1 MKNKLDKIWNK
12 IKKGSMFVWQRRSSF
27 VFTIGSILY
36 GCYHFAKP
44 SILTTSEAYEALN
57 TILGILSGRY
67 FGLLFIVIGSFK
79 LYGIITNNTK
89 LRLGLYFT
97 LVFLWL
103 LIAFGFFV
111 SFLQGHDNAAWIYVP
126 IIVGLS
132 TSIISTNSTV
142 TGRGIDG

>member
-1 MKNKLDKIWNK
+1 MKKIGRF
-12 IKKGSMFVWQRRSSF
+12 IWQRRSSF
-27 VFTIGSILY
+27 VFTIGSIIY

-44 SILTTSEAYEALN
+44 SILSNSEAYEAVN

-67 FGLLFIVIGSFK
+67 FGLLFIVIGGLK

-97 LVFLWL
+97 LVFLWS
-103 LIAFGFFV
+103 LIGIGFFI
-111 SFLQGHDNAAWIYVP
+111 SFLQGNDNAAWIYVP

-132 TSIISTNSTV
+132 TSIISTNSTI
-142 TGRGIDG
+142 TGRGIYD

>member
-1 MKNKLDKIWNK
+1 MKKISK
-12 IKKGSMFVWQRRSSF
+12 FIWQRRSSF
-27 VFTIGSILY
+27 VFTIGSIIY

-44 SILTTSEAYEALN
+44 NVLSNSEAYEALN

-67 FGLLFIVIGSFK
+67 FGLLFIVIGGLK

-97 LVFLWL
+97 LVFLWS
-103 LIAFGFFV
+103 LIGFGFFI
-111 SFLQGHDNAAWIYVP
+111 SFLQGNDNAAWIYVP

-132 TSIISTNSTV
+132 TSIISTNSTI
-142 TGRGIDG
+142 TGRGIDD